1 MAKLYLNYILFFEF
15 RFEFYIFILLE
26 YNAIIEKLNIEN
38 IQYRISME
46 NMENNESNFQDVN
59 YNIIS

>member
-46 NMENNESNFQDVN
+46 NMEIRLINFHGKHGK
-59 YNIIS
+59 